1 MDDCVNVGLRAVD
14 VIVLRCAMSLIQ
26 ISVIKWIFCLQYCL
40 PIKNWFTSF
49 CISVL
54 RVELHFYSVMHTIR
68 LGWLKAKVISI
79 SVKMQSNQ
87 RLKISKPL
95 SIH

>member
-14 VIVLRCAMSLIQ
+14 VIVLRCTMSLIQ
-26 ISVIKWIFCLQYCL
+26 ISVIEWIFCLQYCL

-54 RVELHFYSVMHTIR
+54 RVELHFYSVMQTIC
-68 LGWLKAKVISI
+68 LGWLKAKVIS
-79 SVKMQSNQ
+79 VGLKMQSNQ
-87 RLKISKPL
+87 RLKI
-95 SIH
+95 

>member
-40 PIKNWFTSF
+40 PIKTWFTSF

-54 RVELHFYSVMHTIR
+54 RVELYFYSDYTFG
-68 LGWLKAKVISI
+68 L
-79 SVKMQSNQ
+79 VKG
-87 RLKISKPL
+87 
-95 SIH
+95 